1 MECNVGKT
9 DRIVRA
15 AIGLMLLGLAV
26 YSYAMQPILTGV
38 LLYVD
43 AIIGLILLV
52 TAAIS
57 FCPLYKAL
65 GMSTCKK

>member
-9 DRIVRA
+9 DRMVRA
-15 AIGLMLLGLAV
+15 LIGLVLLGLAA
-26 YSYAMQPILTGV
+26 YSYTIQPVLTGL
-38 LLYVD
+38 LLYID
-43 AIIGLILLV
+43 AIVGLMLLV

>member
-15 AIGLMLLGLAV
+15 VIGLVLLGLAG
-26 YSYAMQPILTGV
+26 YSYAMQPILAGI